1 MTLKVNY
8 ISFSE
13 GLVMYKKLLLGVMV
27 AAGVLYSE
35 ALKADTPSR
44 CVMIKRYYQN
54 HICDHCQAELS
65 SWVQAAIHALVGTH
79 NLSSSERVSCADDI
93 TKKIVKRYGTVVKQD
108 NVQKMIV
115 DELTEKTALKVHEY
129 CRSNKLDFTTTEKVV
144 YQVKADIKK
153 YVSTHTSEYYKFGL
167 PDGAF
172 ATYYNSGSL
181 VYNVEQKLKIMQ
193 QPKTKNSSSD
203 GFSAFISLAALALD
217 NWLGGGSHNETT
229 TSSSSLERQPATA
242 PKKDTVKPSA
252 STLDEINRPADEP
265 KEYSLNISW
274 AEGEKQCSICL
285 EDYDYGDHRKFG
297 LKCGHA
303 ICKSCRKIKGAYEIK
318 VCPIC
323 RAVL

>member
-1 MTLKVNY
+1 
-8 ISFSE
+8 
-13 GLVMYKKLLLGVMV
+13 MYKKLLLGAIV
-27 AAGVLYSE
+27 AAGVLHSD

-54 HICDHCQAELS
+54 HICEHCQAELS
-65 SWVQAAIHALVGTH
+65 SWVQAAIHALVGTQ
-79 NLSSSERVSCADDI
+79 NLSSSERVSYAEDI
-93 TKKIVKRYGTVVKQD
+93 TKKIVRRYGTVVKQD
-108 NVQKMIV
+108 DVQRLIV

-193 QPKTKNSSSD
+193 QPKTKNSTSD

-217 NWLGGGSHNETT
+217 NWLGGGSYNETT
-229 TSSSSLERQPATA
+229 TSSPSSPARQPATA
-242 PKKDTVKPSA
+242 PKKDTVTPSA
-252 STLDEINRPADEP
+252 PTLDEINRPADEP
-265 KEYSLNISW
+265 KEYPINQSW
-274 AEGEKQCSICL
+274 AQGDGNGNEGETRCGICL
-285 EDYDYGDHRKFG
+285 EDYDNGDHRMFG

-303 ICKSCRKIKGAYEIK
+303 ICKSCRKNKGIYK
-318 VCPIC
+318 VKICPNC
-323 RAVL
+323 RAAL